1 MKSRTVYAFCKKWYW
16 FAFWQHWLIFQ
27 SWPLAIYYSCNYS
40 YWILQKQLFKMARR
54 YIQVTWPAGTSRIC
68 DATRKSDR
76 FDTNLLHL
84 GSPYLTRIFIKTG
97 RVSNL
102 ANQGFEEFSKIFS
115 QNSLKSM
122 NFGRLWYPTTPKM
135 MSFRWFLTEINDF
148 SEILIPYYPQNG
160 MPLFNLIL
168 DLKSL
173 PHLNPRFQESP
184 APKSTV
190 FRSLPHLKFTN
201 RDGNRIWIH
210 LSIRQRIWRLPEP
223 WNNSILSLNS
233 CFGRIQ
239 SEKLHRVGYGSRS
252 TFEN

>member
-40 YWILQKQLFKMARR
+40 YWILPKQLFRDLPQVHPCNVSRR
-54 YIQVTWPAGTSRIC
+54 YIHDC

-84 GSPYLTRIFIKTG
+84 GSPYLIRIFNKIG

-102 ANQGFEEFSKIFS
+102 PNQGFEEFSKIFS

-148 SEILIPYYPQNG
+148 SEILIPYYPQNWW
-160 MPLFNLIL
+160 
-168 DLKSL
+168 
-173 PHLNPRFQESP
+173 
-184 APKSTV
+184 V
-190 FRSLPHLKFTN
+190 
-201 RDGNRIWIH
+201 
-210 LSIRQRIWRLPEP
+210 
-223 WNNSILSLNS
+223 
-233 CFGRIQ
+233 
-239 SEKLHRVGYGSRS
+239 SEDFLTEFSDFH
-252 TFEN
+252 